1 MLWIYYENTTNNGDN
16 MKAYYN
22 ELNEIIASMSINLE
36 ENINT
41 FNTLFKDCDDLVKR
55 RFTIGGANKV
65 DIYFL
70 YMDNMINKE
79 LLEEDTLRYLL
90 YKMDELPEENKFD
103 YIKAKGLRS
112 ADVKELDTV
121 QAIVDGILSGDTAI
135 LIDGYNKA
143 LKISV
148 KGFANRGVPTAENEV
163 TVRGSKES
171 FSEAL
176 FINRVLIRKRIKDT
190 NLKIKQMKVGT
201 RTKTDVAVVYIE
213 DIVKKEIVDDIVH
226 RIENFVIDGIF
237 DSGMLEQLTE
247 RNHYSPFPEFQS
259 TERPDK
265 AASALTEGRVCL
277 IVDNSPIVLMLP
289 TTLNSFYQASDDYYS
304 RWEIATFSRI
314 LRYIASFFAVAL
326 PGLYIVIVN
335 YQSEL
340 ISTNLALSFAAAR
353 EGVPFSILLEVIIME
368 IAFELL
374 LEAGIRLPG
383 PMGNTIGIVGGLII
397 GDAAVNANLAS
408 PMVVIVV
415 ALTAIAA
422 FTIPNEAFASA
433 FRLVRYLIIII
444 SAVWG
449 LLGFILGIMVLM
461 THLCG
466 LKSFGT
472 PYLVPFVASGIV
484 GNKDYKD
491 AIIKMPTNKMTSR
504 PSYTRPNARK
514 RLFFKGKQDNK
525 E

>member
-1 MLWIYYENTTNNGDN
+1 MNTTNNGDN

-22 ELNEIIASMSINLE
+22 ELNEIIAKMSTSLE
-36 ENINT
+36 ENIQT
-41 FNTLFKDCDDLVKR
+41 LDALFKDCADVVKR
-55 RFTIGGANKV
+55 RFTIGGQHKV
-65 DIYFL
+65 NIYFI

-90 YKMDELPEENKFD
+90 YKMDELPKENKFD
-103 YIKAKGLRS
+103 YIKSKGLRS
-112 ADVKELDTV
+112 ADVTELDTI
-121 QAIVDGILSGDTAI
+121 QKIVDSILSGDTAI
-135 LIDGYNKA
+135 LIDGYDIA
-143 LKISV
+143 LKVSI
-148 KGFANRGVPTAENEV
+148 KGFANRGVPKAENEV

-176 FINRVLIRKRIKDT
+176 FINRVLLRKRIKDT
-190 NLKIKQMKVGT
+190 NLKMKQLKVGT
-201 RTKTDVAVVYIE
+201 RTKTDVTVVYME
-213 DIVKKEIVDDIVH
+213 GIVKQEIVDDIVH

-265 AASALTEGRVCL
+265 AASALTEGRVCI
-277 IVDNSPIVLMLP
+277 IVDNSPMVLLLP

-304 RWEIATFSRI
+304 RWEVATFSRI
-314 LRYIASFFAVAL
+314 LRYIASFLAVAL

-335 YQSEL
+335 FQSEL

-353 EGVPFSILLEVIIME
+353 EGVPFSILLEVIVME

-383 PMGNTIGIVGGLII
+383 PMGNTIGIVGGIII
-397 GDAAVNANLAS
+397 GDAAVNAHLAS
-408 PMVVIVV
+408 PIVVIVV
-415 ALTAIAA
+415 ALTAISA
-422 FTIPNEAFASA
+422 FTIPNEAFAAA
-433 FRLVRYLIIII
+433 FRLARYSIIIL
-444 SAVWG
+444 SAILG
-449 LLGFILGIMVLM
+449 LLGFVLGVVLIM
-461 THLCG
+461 THLCS

-472 PYLVPFVASGIV
+472 PYLMPFVSSGVI

-491 AIIKMPTNKMTSR
+491 SIIKMPLNKMTSR
-504 PSYTRPNARK
+504 PSFTKPGSRK
-514 RLFFKGKQDNK
+514 RLFYKDKQDNK

>member
-1 MLWIYYENTTNNGDN
+1 MRP
-16 MKAYYN
+16 YYN
-22 ELNEIIASMSINLE
+22 ELNEIIAELSTNLE
-36 ENINT
+36 ENIEIL
-41 FNTLFKDCDDLVKR
+41 NTLFQDCADIVKR
-55 RFTIGGANKV
+55 RFTIGGTNKV

-70 YMDNMINKE
+70 YVDNMINKE

-90 YKMDELPEENKFD
+90 YKMDDLPKEDQFE

-112 ADVKELDTV
+112 ADVKELDSV
-121 QAIVDGILSGDTAI
+121 QKIVDGILSGDTAI
-135 LIDGYNKA
+135 LVDGYDKA
-143 LKISV
+143 LKVSV

-176 FINRVLIRKRIKDT
+176 YINRVLLRKRIKDT

-201 RTKTDVAVVYIE
+201 RTKTDIAVIYMEGIA
-213 DIVKKEIVDDIVH
+213 KKEIVEDIVH

-247 RNHYSPFPEFQS
+247 RNHYSPFPEFQA

-277 IVDNSPIVLMLP
+277 IVDNSPMVLLLP
-289 TTLNSFYQASDDYYS
+289 TTLSSFYQASDDYYGP
-304 RWEIATFSRI
+304 WKTATFSRI
-314 LRYIASFFAVAL
+314 LRYIASFLAITL

-340 ISTNLALSFAAAR
+340 ISTNLILSFAAAR
-353 EGVPFSILLEVIIME
+353 EGVPFSILFEVLIME
-368 IAFELL
+368 ISFDLL
-374 LEAGIRLPG
+374 MEAGIRLPG

-397 GDAAVNANLAS
+397 GDAAVNANLTS

-422 FTIPNEAFASA
+422 FTIPNECFATA
-433 FRLVRYLIIII
+433 FRLIRYGIVIL
-444 SAVWG
+444 SALWG
-449 LLGFILGIMVLM
+449 LLGFMLSIVILM
-461 THLCG
+461 THLCS
-466 LKSFGT
+466 LKSFGI
-472 PYLVPFVASGIV
+472 PYLLPFVSSGIT
-484 GNKDYKD
+484 GNSDFKDTML
-491 AIIKMPTNKMTSR
+491 KMPINKMTER
-504 PSYTRPNARK
+504 PSYTNPEARK
-514 RLFFKGKQDNK
+514 RLFFK
-525 E
+525 

>member
-1 MLWIYYENTTNNGDN
+1 
-16 MKAYYN
+16 MKIYYN
-22 ELNEIIASMSINLE
+22 EVNEIIAEMSTSLE

-41 FNTLFKDCDDLVKR
+41 LDVLFNDCADLVKR
-55 RFTIGGANKV
+55 RFTIGGKNTV

-79 LLEEDTLRYLL
+79 LLEEDTLRYLI
-90 YKMDELPEENKFD
+90 YKMDDLPADDQFA

-112 ADVKELDTV
+112 ADVTELDTIQKV
-121 QAIVDGILSGDTAI
+121 VDGILSGDTAI
-135 LIDGYNKA
+135 IIDGYDKA

-176 FINRVLIRKRIKDT
+176 FINRVLLRKRIKDT

-201 RTKTDVAVVYIE
+201 RTKTDVAVVYMDGIA
-213 DIVKKEIVDDIVH
+213 KKEIVDDIVH

-265 AASALTEGRVCL
+265 AASALTEGRVCI
-277 IVDNSPIVLMLP
+277 IVDNSPMVLLLP
-289 TTLNSFYQASDDYYS
+289 TTLNSFYQASDDYYN

-314 LRYIASFFAVAL
+314 IRYIASFIAVAL

-335 YQSEL
+335 FQSEL

-368 IAFELL
+368 VAFELL

-422 FTIPNEAFASA
+422 FTIPNEAFSAA
-433 FRLVRYLIIII
+433 FRLVRYMIIFL
-444 SAVWG
+444 SAIWG
-449 LLGFILGIMVLM
+449 LFGFIIGVVLLM
-461 THLCG
+461 THLCS

-472 PYLVPFVASGIV
+472 PYLMPFVASGIV
-484 GNKDYKD
+484 GSSDFKD
-491 AIIKMPTNKMTSR
+491 AIIKMPTNKLTTR
-504 PSYTRPNARK
+504 PSYTRPDARK
-514 RLFFKGKQDNK
+514 RLFFKGKQDNI

>member
-1 MLWIYYENTTNNGDN
+1 MRP
-16 MKAYYN
+16 YYN
-22 ELNEIIASMSINLE
+22 ELNEIIANLSTSLE
-36 ENINT
+36 ENIQ
-41 FNTLFKDCDDLVKR
+41 TLDALFQDCADIVKR
-55 RFTIGGANKV
+55 RFTIGGTYKV

-70 YMDNMINKE
+70 YLDNMINKE

-90 YKMDELPEENKFD
+90 YKMDDLPQEDQFE

-112 ADVKELDTV
+112 ADVSDLNSV
-121 QAIVDGILSGDTAI
+121 QQIVDGILSGDTAI
-135 LIDGYNKA
+135 LIDGYVKA
-143 LKISV
+143 LKVSV

-176 FINRVLIRKRIKDT
+176 YINRVLLRKRIKDT

-201 RTKTDVAVVYIE
+201 RTKTDIAIVYME
-213 DIVKKEIVDDIVH
+213 GLARKEIIEDIVH
-226 RIENFVIDGIF
+226 RIDNFVIDGIF

-247 RNHYSPFPEFQS
+247 RNHYSPFPEFQA

-265 AASALTEGRVCL
+265 AASALTEGRICL
-277 IVDNSPIVLMLP
+277 IVDNSPMVLLLP
-289 TTLNSFYQASDDYYS
+289 TTLSSFYQASDDYYS
-304 RWEIATFSRI
+304 PWKTATFSRI
-314 LRYIASFFAVAL
+314 LRYVASFLAITL

-340 ISTNLALSFAAAR
+340 ISTNLVLSFAAAR
-353 EGVPFSILLEVIIME
+353 EGVPFSILFEVLIME
-368 IAFELL
+368 ICFDLL

-397 GDAAVNANLAS
+397 GDAAVNANLTS

-422 FTIPNEAFASA
+422 FTIPNECFATA
-433 FRLVRYLIIII
+433 FRLIRYCIVIL
-444 SAVWG
+444 SAIWG
-449 LLGFILGIMVLM
+449 LFGLM
-461 THLCG
+461 LSIALLMIHLCG

-472 PYLVPFVASGIV
+472 PYLLPFVSSGME
-484 GNKDYKD
+484 GNSDYKD
-491 AIIKMPTNKMTSR
+491 TMLKMSINKMTDR
-504 PSYTRPNARK
+504 PSFTKPGARK
-514 RLFFKGKQDNK
+514 RLFFKEKQ
-525 E
+525 

>member
-1 MLWIYYENTTNNGDN
+1 MHWIYYENTTNNGDN

-22 ELNEIIASMSINLE
+22 ELNEIIASMSTNLE

-90 YKMDELPEENKFD
+90 YKMDELPKENKFD

-112 ADVKELDTV
+112 ADVTELDTV
-121 QAIVDGILSGDTAI
+121 QKIVDGILSGDTAI
-135 LIDGYNKA
+135 LIDGYDKA

-201 RTKTDVAVVYIE
+201 RTKTDVAVVYID
-213 DIVKKEIVDDIVH
+213 DIAKKEIVDDIVH

-265 AASALTEGRVCL
+265 AASALTEGRVCI
-277 IVDNSPIVLMLP
+277 IVDNSPMVLLLP

-422 FTIPNEAFASA
+422 FTIPNEAFAAA
-433 FRLVRYLIIII
+433 FRLVRYLIIIL

-449 LLGFILGIMVLM
+449 LLGFIIGIMLLM

-514 RLFFKGKQDNK
+514 RLFFKGKLDNK